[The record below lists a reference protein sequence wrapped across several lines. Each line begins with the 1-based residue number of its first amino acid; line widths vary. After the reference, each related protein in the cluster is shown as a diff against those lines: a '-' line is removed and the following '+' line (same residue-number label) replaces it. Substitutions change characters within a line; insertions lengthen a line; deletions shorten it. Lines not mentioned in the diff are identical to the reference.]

1 MSVQSELS
9 KLGSGTGLIYLTDS
23 DGVLSGQ
30 EFPNTP
36 RGREIAERLM
46 IVSSPVTSSISSTA
60 TVNITAAGG
69 TITNLTYNAVSVFD
83 VASPVTGATTTDQ
96 ATNLANAI
104 NGYVSTPEYTASA
117 SGSVVT
123 VYLDPTQ
130 GSLLNGST
138 GVLVVTA
145 TTTGTTT
152 DLDGGVDPA
161 DLVDSQIGYRMYINS
176 SSSAP
181 SLSLTGATDI
191 TTGVIR
197 KSASTPFTQEEVTI
211 SSGAISP
218 ARDGNITVISV
229 ETEGAIAA
237 DDLENVEVG
246 IFTDGDILILRG
258 VNVARVVTVQEGGN
272 IELANNGDFLSG
284 TRDNVL
290 CLQFFNDGTP
300 TWFETFRS
308 PGIVL
313 SVANLRSA
321 GISEPIQGVDT
332 QALVLAGSST
342 TLTAGTDK
350 GYLALTGSGTLTGSI
365 SYSLAAGLVD
375 GDTFSIDY
383 NATVDL
389 GGFTI
394 TLMGVALTTDQALEG
409 NIFAQG
415 VWDSA
420 NTNWIVSFFRD
431 TQLVDLAD
439 DTDLALKEDYL
450 NLPAANGYVLV
461 STTGGVRSWVSNS
474 TDIVLDGN
482 GATVSQI
489 ATGSQVVLRTVTV
502 PAATLLTDGSAIMFD
517 VYGEFGANANAKTLR
532 LKFDG
537 NIIDSNVYTASPNG
551 VRFHAQLAITRAS
564 NTIAKCTANI
574 LINGAVAEVDFVQV
588 GSLNLTSTSYDIE
601 VTGQGVSP
609 SDVSV
614 YQSVA
619 TKIIV

>member
-9 KLGSGTGLIYLTDS
+9 KLGSGTGLIYLTDA

-30 EFPNTP
+30 EFPNTT

-46 IVSSPVTSSISSTA
+46 IVSSPVTSSISATA

-83 VASPVTGATTTDQ
+83 TASPITGATTADQ

-123 VYLDPTQ
+123 VYLDPSQ

-138 GVLVVTA
+138 GVIAVTA

-161 DLVDSQIGYRMYINS
+161 DLVDSQIGYRMFVNA

-181 SLSLTGATDI
+181 SLDLTGATDI

-211 SSGAISP
+211 SSGVISP

-237 DDLENVEVG
+237 DDLENVETG

-258 VNVARVVTVQEGGN
+258 VDVARVVTVKEGGN

-284 TRDNVL
+284 SKDNVI

-313 SVANLRSA
+313 SVANLRSS
-321 GISEPIQGVDT
+321 GIAEPIQGVDT
-332 QALVLAGSST
+332 QAIVLGGSST

-350 GYLALTGSGTLTGSI
+350 GFLALTGTGTLTGSV

-375 GDTFSIDY
+375 GDTFTIDY
-383 NATVDL
+383 NGVITL

-394 TLMGVALTTDQALEG
+394 TLMGVALTTTQALEG
-409 NIFAQG
+409 NIVAQG
-415 VWDSA
+415 VWDAA

-439 DTDLALKEDYL
+439 DNDLALKEDYL
-450 NLPAANGYVLV
+450 DLPAGNGYVLV
-461 STTGGVRSWVSNS
+461 STTAGVRTWVANS
-474 TDIVLDGN
+474 TDIVLDANSG
-482 GATVSQI
+482 TVSSG
-489 ATGSQVVLRTVTV
+489 AGVETTLRTITI
-502 PAATLLTDGSAIMFD
+502 PANTLSTSASAIMVD
-517 VYGEFGANANAKTLR
+517 AYGEVGANINIKNI
-532 LKFDG
+532 KVYFDG
-537 NIIDSNVYTASPNG
+537 NLIGENIYTLTPNG
-551 VRFHAQLAITRAS
+551 VGFKISMMVQSAGS
-564 NTIAKCTANI
+564 TIVKCGMSMDIA
-574 LINGAVAEVDFVQV
+574 GGVGEAGFAQV
-588 GSLNLTSTSYDIE
+588 GSLNLTTTSYDITI
-601 VTGQGVSP
+601 TGQGAGA
-609 SDVSV
+609 SDVNV
-614 YQSVA
+614 YESMA
-619 TKIIV
+619 TKLIA

>member
-23 DGVLSGQ
+23 DGVLTGQ
-30 EFPNTP
+30 EFPNTT

-46 IVSSPVTSSISSTA
+46 IVSSPVTSSISATA

-161 DLVDSQIGYRMYINS
+161 DLVDSQIGYRMYVNA

-218 ARDGNITVISV
+218 ARDGNITVVTV

-258 VNVARVVTVQEGGN
+258 VDVARVVTVQEGGN
-272 IELANNGDFLSG
+272 IELANNGAFLSG
-284 TRDNVL
+284 TKDNVL

-321 GISEPIQGVDT
+321 GIAEPIQGVDT
-332 QALVLAGSST
+332 QAVVLAGSST

-350 GYLALTGSGTLTGSI
+350 GFLALTGTGTLTGSV

-375 GDTFSIDY
+375 GDTFNIDY
-383 NATVDL
+383 NATITL

-394 TLMGVALTTDQALEG
+394 TLMGVALTTEQALEG
-409 NIFAQG
+409 NILAQG
-415 VWDSA
+415 VWDAA

-439 DTDLALKEDYL
+439 DTDLALKEDDL
-450 NLPAANGYVLV
+450 GNPAGNGYVLV
-461 STTGGVRSWVSNS
+461 STTGGARSWVSNS

-482 GATVSQI
+482 AGTNSSTAAVET
-489 ATGSQVVLRTVTV
+489 TLRTITV
-502 PAATLLTDGSAIMFD
+502 PANTLSTDGSAIQID
-517 VYGEFGANANAKTLR
+517 CVGQFGANINIKD
-532 LKFDG
+532 LKVYLDG
-537 NIIDSNVYTASPNG
+537 NLIGQNIYTLTPNG
-551 VRFHAQLAITRAS
+551 VDFRITASITRS
-564 NTIAKCTANI
+564 SSSIAKCGVSMDIAGGVSEANF
-574 LINGAVAEVDFVQV
+574 AQV
-588 GSLNLTSTSYDIE
+588 GSLNLTATSYDITI
-601 VTGQGVSP
+601 TGLGAGA
-609 SDVSV
+609 SDVNVFS
-614 YQSVA
+614 SMA
-619 TKIIV
+619 TKLIA